1 MAEPAGSVLL
11 CAAGDV
17 ALGGA
22 LQGAL
27 EVEGRR
33 VALIA
38 GVRDLFASADL
49 RFVNLDCTFD
59 TSGSP
64 PHPEEYLVHGD
75 PRHLVLLTELG
86 VDLLSLANNHSM
98 DYGGA
103 GLLATRDQVER
114 LGIRTVGAGADL
126 GEAGAG
132 TVLVRHRR
140 RIGFLAYASDHPW
153 VGALPA
159 GPGSPGV
166 APIDPER
173 MIEGIA
179 RLQREADH
187 VVVSVHWGKENL
199 HYPPP
204 AVLELGRRLIDQGA
218 DLVIGHHPHVVQ
230 GIEVRGRGVI
240 LFSLGNLLY
249 PDYPEQ
255 RLSFAGP
262 QRESLVVLV
271 RLSATGAEVVEL
283 VPVAMAADGSLTRL
297 GELRRSEMLTEVER
311 YSAVFARAEYPA
323 FWQAQVR
330 RAEARRLWRVL
341 DEEVLNA
348 GWRGGACRLARLGRK
363 NLCSI
368 GRSLAEI
375 LGRGAGGGRP

>member
-1 MAEPAGSVLL
+1 MVESADSVLL

-22 LQGAL
+22 IEEAL
-27 EVEGRR
+27 DFAQSRA
-33 VALIA
+33 ALIA
-38 GVRDLFASADL
+38 GVRDLFANADL

-59 TSGSP
+59 TTGPP

-75 PRHLVLLTELG
+75 PRHLILLAELG
-86 VDLLSLANNHSM
+86 VDLLSLANNHGM

-103 GLLATRDQVER
+103 SLLATRDHVMR
-114 LGIRTVGAGADL
+114 LGIRTVGAGVDL
-126 GEAGAG
+126 NEAGAG
-132 TVLVRHRR
+132 TVLVRHGRR
-140 RIGFLAYASDHPW
+140 VGFLAYASEHPW
-153 VGALPA
+153 VGAIPA
-159 GPGSPGV
+159 GPGAPGV

-173 MIEGIA
+173 MNEAIA
-179 RLQREADH
+179 RLRREVDH
-187 VVVSVHWGKENL
+187 VVVSVHWGKESL

-204 AVLELGRRLIDQGA
+204 AVLDLGRRLVDQGA

-230 GIEVRGRGVI
+230 GIEVSGRGVI

-271 RLSATGAEVVEL
+271 RLSSAGAEVAEL
-283 VPVAMAADGSLTRL
+283 VPVAMAADGCLARL
-297 GELRRSEMLTEVER
+297 SEPRRSEALTEVER
-311 YSAVFARAEYPA
+311 YSAVFPRADYPA

-330 RAEARRLWRVL
+330 RAEVRRLWRVL

-363 NLCSI
+363 NFRSI